1 MKTAV
6 VVGAS
11 SGIGR
16 ELAKVLAS
24 NDYVVGLAA
33 RRLNLLS
40 QLQAELPAP
49 SVIKVMDVSRPTE
62 TRVLLQEF
70 IREMN
75 GVDVFVI
82 SAGAGFLN
90 PDLDW
95 EREQD
100 TVAVNVTGFMAVAN
114 VAAEHLQ
121 ARGTGHLVGISSL
134 AALRGHGEAPA
145 YNASKAFVSNYL
157 QGLRQKFSKLRL
169 PIIVTDVQPGFVD
182 TAMAKGDVFWVTSP
196 KQAAQQIFDAI
207 RKQKKHVYVSKRWRL
222 VAWLLKAAPDWL
234 YHKF

>member
-1 MKTAV
+1 M
-6 VVGAS
+6 
-11 SGIGR
+11 
-16 ELAKVLAS
+16 
-24 NDYVVGLAA
+24 
-33 RRLNLLS
+33 
-40 QLQAELPAP
+40 
-49 SVIKVMDVSRPTE
+49 
-62 TRVLLQEF
+62 
-70 IREMN
+70 
-75 GVDVFVI
+75 
-82 SAGAGFLN
+82 
-90 PDLDW
+90 
-95 EREQD
+95 
-100 TVAVNVTGFMAVAN
+100 
-114 VAAEHLQ
+114 
-121 ARGTGHLVGISSL
+121 
-134 AALRGHGEAPA
+134 GEAPA